1 MQSGASGAS
10 SASQCVQICKFS
22 WGMLKLEFKR
32 TCMKQIFL
40 LMIEPSRRA
49 EASELIIY
57 LLKSFLLFPNK
68 EFRVSL
74 AGSGQIIRD
83 GPECMCRAQPSF
95 RCCGKLIVSL
105 PPKPK
110 VWLIFKCIIE
120 IIYRTLQRRYRRH
133 NVKEDKT
140 ILLQLRSR
148 DEEAGFH
155 RLS

>member
-1 MQSGASGAS
+1 MHLRGNWRHLVWNVWCK
-10 SASQCVQICKFS
+10 QCIVVQICKFS

-32 TCMKQIFL
+32 TCMKQISL
-40 LMIEPSRRA
+40 LMIEPSRA

-68 EFRVSL
+68 EFHLSL

-83 GPECMCRAQPSF
+83 GPECMCRVQPSF
-95 RCCGKLIVSL
+95 RFRGKLIVSL

-120 IIYRTLQRRYRRH
+120 IIYCTLQR
-133 NVKEDKT
+133 DT
-140 ILLQLRSR
+140 
-148 DEEAGFH
+148 DDTT
-155 RLS
+155 